1 MSTLKNIKNKIC
13 TQADLKSVL
22 NVWRLLEKK
31 IVFTNGCFD
40 LLHLGHID
48 YLSKAADMGDKLV
61 IGLNSDASVSAL
73 KGSGR
78 PISDQISRS
87 VLLASFSFVDAV
99 VLFDDPTPIQLIEW
113 VRPDILVK
121 GADYTIDKIA
131 GAEMVMQYGG
141 LVKTI
146 EFLNPAFKSAVIFKI
161 KDNKK
166 IQKNNR
172 RFIRYVYLTFTGV
185 VQT

>member
-1 MSTLKNIKNKIC
+1 MSRLENIKNKIY
-13 TQADLKSVL
+13 TQADLKAIL

-61 IGLNSDASVSAL
+61 IGLNSDASVAAL
-73 KGSGR
+73 KGAGR

-113 VRPDILVK
+113 VRPDVLVK

-146 EFLNPAFKSAVIFKI
+146 DFLNGYSTSLIEKKI
-161 KDNKK
+161 KSNP
-166 IQKNNR
+166 
-172 RFIRYVYLTFTGV
+172 
-185 VQT
+185 